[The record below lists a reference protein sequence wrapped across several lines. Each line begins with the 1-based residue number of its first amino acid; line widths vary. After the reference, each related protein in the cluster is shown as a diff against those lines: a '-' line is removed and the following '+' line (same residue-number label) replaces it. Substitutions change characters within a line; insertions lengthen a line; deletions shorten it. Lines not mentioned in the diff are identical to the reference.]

1 MRERILSLSKSLVCA
16 LALGAGLSSC
26 VSSKAAPRPV
36 DLPFSRI
43 FVATYDEVWNATV
56 AVLDNYSIISASR
69 ESGELK
75 TEYTQAWF
83 NSAVYEDPQKVD
95 LLDEVHYKIEIR
107 LSKGLVSQTG
117 RSAVRVQVVKR
128 LEKYGNLVT
137 DWTRIPTDEIEEQ
150 VLLYRIGQKLR
161 IQKAVARGRAKNKDK
176 PGAEAAAPTE

>member
-1 MRERILSLSKSLVCA
+1 VFKKSFQISRLLGVA
-16 LALGAGLSSC
+16 LAIAGALSSC
-26 VSSKAAPRPV
+26 VSSKPPPRPV

-83 NSAVYEDPQKVD
+83 NSAVYEDPDKTD
-95 LLDEVHYKIEIR
+95 LLDEVRYKVEIR

-137 DWTRIPTDEIEEQ
+137 DWQRIPTDEVEEQ

-161 IQKAVARGRAKNKDK
+161 IQKAVQRSRAKAK
-176 PGAEAAAPTE
+176 PDDAPAEE

>member
-1 MRERILSLSKSLVCA
+1 LDDVWGKDYYERACA
-16 LALGAGLSSC
+16 CCCRGADRLC
-26 VSSKAAPRPV
+26 VAKPPPRPI

-75 TEYTQAWF
+75 TEFTRAWF
-83 NSAVYEDPQKVD
+83 NSAVYEDPEKVD
-95 LLDEVHYKIEIR
+95 LLDEVRYKIEIR
-107 LSKGLVSQTG
+107 LSKGLVSQSG

-137 DWTRIPTDEIEEQ
+137 DWQRIPTDHVEEQ

-161 IQKAVARGRAKNKDK
+161 IQKSVQRARAQRRA
-176 PGAEAAAPTE
+176 AERN

>member
-1 MRERILSLSKSLVCA
+1 MTRRLLGSSQIFAVLLVT
-16 LALGAGLSSC
+16 ALGLGAC
-26 VSSKAAPRPV
+26 VSAKGPPRPV

-83 NSAVYEDPQKVD
+83 NSAVYEDPEKAE
-95 LLDEVHYKIEIR
+95 LLDEVRYKIEIR

-137 DWTRIPTDEIEEQ
+137 DWTRIPTDEVEEQ

-161 IQKAVARGRAKNKDK
+161 IQKAIQRGRGKSKD
-176 PGAEAAAPTE
+176 AAAPSEE

>member
-1 MRERILSLSKSLVCA
+1 MNRTLKSLAFVA
-16 LALGAGLSSC
+16 VATGLFSGC
-26 VSSKAAPRPV
+26 VSSKPPPRPI

-43 FVATYDEVWNATV
+43 FVASYDEVWNATV

-83 NSAVYEDPQKVD
+83 NSAVYEDPEKVD
-95 LLDEVHYKIEIR
+95 LLDEVRYKIEIR

-137 DWTRIPTDEIEEQ
+137 DWARIPTDEVEEQ

-161 IQKAVARGRAKNKDK
+161 IQKAVARSRAKKD
-176 PGAEAAAPTE
+176 GAEATPKE